1 MICPSHRTAIIR
13 SRQIIG
19 CLFSSSLLLGAM
31 FLLWGCGATH
41 TANPVSPVATPLSIT
56 QQPQDSSTPL
66 GQTATFS
73 VSAVGTGTLS
83 YQWSENGGAITG
95 ATGASYTTPA
105 VTPGD
110 TGSKFVVTVRDGSAD
125 VSSNPAIL
133 TVGPRSPTAGDL
145 RFQLVDSTAMSNGLY
160 APGWKY
166 HMGIEYPW
174 GYAYSNSVGTPLR
187 IGGGV
192 CATSKQACAWSYITV
207 PVPAEMSLSVIYRTD
222 MPEQLNT
229 DLQSWITP
237 NTVVTSL
244 DIEASEDVFAMSFI
258 QDAAGGGFDYR
269 LETATLSGLPALVAQ
284 DGTQSRVVT
293 AISFNDAT
301 GQMNLLSCGWASD
314 KTTVYDTNVLTTSYG
329 NIGQAAATLANAGY
343 IVTAF
348 GGNPTDGYVLVGT
361 RVHGDSMPRPILVFP
376 PTPTSTSTVG
386 YALVGQVFNT
396 TYGDGS
402 DYVTWIFEK

>member
-1 MICPSHRTAIIR
+1 MICPSRRTGEVR
-13 SRQIIG
+13 RRQIIL
-19 CLFSSSLLLGAM
+19 CLFSHSLLLGAM

-41 TANPVSPVATPLSIT
+41 TAPPAPPVNTPLSIT

-73 VSAVGTGTLS
+73 VSAVGAGTLS
-83 YQWSENGGAITG
+83 YQWSENGTAITG
-95 ATGASYTTPA
+95 ATGASYTTQA
-105 VTPGD
+105 VTPDD
-110 TGSKFVVTVRDGSAD
+110 TGSKFVVTVQDGSAD
-125 VSSNPAIL
+125 VTSNPATL
-133 TVGPRSPTAGDL
+133 TVGPRSPAAGDL
-145 RFQLVDSTAMSNGLY
+145 RFQLVDSPATANGIASWTY
-160 APGWKY
+160 QCC
-166 HMGIEYPW
+166 MQYPW
-174 GYAYSNSVGTPLR
+174 GYGYSNSVGTPLR
-187 IGGGV
+187 IGGGI
-192 CATSKQACAWSYITV
+192 CGTGGKQNCAWPYSTGSA
-207 PVPAEMSLSVIYRTD
+207 PAGTSLSIFYKTD
-222 MPEQLNT
+222 MPEHLNE

-237 NTVVTSL
+237 NTVITSL

-269 LETATLSGLPALVAQ
+269 LETATVNGLPALVAL

-301 GQMNLLSCGWASD
+301 GQMNLLSYGWASD
-314 KTTVYDTNVLTTSYG
+314 QTTVYDTNVLTASYG
-329 NIGQAAATLANAGY
+329 NIGPAATTLANAGY
-343 IVTAF
+343 IITAF

-402 DYVTWIFEK
+402 NYVTWLFEK